1 MVQFGSTTLP
11 QQPPVN
17 YDGRSLDRQ
26 RRMAEMLAQQGGEA
40 LPPGQMIGNRFV
52 PTPWSQGLV
61 KALQSVTGAWLEK
74 DAEKKE
80 LAKSQKLSE
89 VLTDPSLWRDQM
101 PGGAILGQTNQP
113 APGDITMPPP
123 QAAPESLASAPQ
135 AMPQIGAP
143 VPVGDPAGGAGGITM
158 PEITAPKVEVVGKTA
173 PKMMTTAALIQAL
186 AQKHQ
191 ETGVPMADL
200 MQAFAP
206 RIAQLSAMEKPTV
219 LNQGDQMVNPLT
231 GDVLAQGA
239 PKPDATEKGYSVG
252 GVRYGPDGAP
262 VAGQFTRREGTKEV
276 TYEIRNGAPVKV
288 AEGPAF
294 NPNPLVQIGEKLTT
308 VADANSPTGSVYI
321 KEKDAVGKPAPAT
334 SVNKPSDGE
343 QMAKGYHDRMVAAEK
358 LLSGIG
364 DKGYPTE
371 LTNSAGS
378 LPFVGDYAKR
388 KASSASQQKYEQA
401 QKDWVRS
408 KLRKESGAVI
418 SEQEMKDEVRT
429 YFPQPGDTPE
439 VIAQK
444 SQARQ
449 VAIQAM
455 RDAAGPALGKTPT
468 AQPKKDGNLSA
479 DEQRELMELRKRF
492 KK

>member
-1 MVQFGSTTLP
+1 MQPGMAGFLP
-11 QQPPVN
+11 QNLQAFTPESI
-17 YDGRSLDRQ
+17 DLAHLRQ
-26 RRMAEMLAQQGGEA
+26 R
-40 LPPGQMIGNRFV
+40 
-52 PTPWSQGLV
+52 
-61 KALQSVTGAWLEK
+61 
-74 DAEKKE
+74 
-80 LAKSQKLSE
+80 
-89 VLTDPSLWRDQM
+89 
-101 PGGAILGQTNQP
+101 
-113 APGDITMPPP
+113 
-123 QAAPESLASAPQ
+123 
-135 AMPQIGAP
+135 
-143 VPVGDPAGGAGGITM
+143 
-158 PEITAPKVEVVGKTA
+158 
-173 PKMMTTAALIQAL
+173 QAL
-186 AQKHQ
+186 ADALLQSSATPISTQRQSGRFVSAISPLEGLTKLAEAYIGSRQHKAIEQDSRDMAGNRAKRFVEALRGKSSIAPEERPSESLGAPYNADAYDTKTPNPYNVPGATAPQWMDPTRPSSGLQANSVEVRGKVPQ
-191 ETGVPMADL
+191 EQP
-200 MQAFAP
+200 QAP
-206 RIAQLSAMEKPTV
+206 DPIAQMRAQVADYVEQGVMSPDQGMQLLAGLQQKMLEQKFKSMEPVT
-219 LNQGDQMVNPLT
+219 LNEGQNLVEPGTNK
-231 GDVLAQGA
+231 VLASGA
-239 PKPDATEKGYSVG
+239 PKDRSFTAGP
-252 GVRYGPDGAP
+252 VRYGPNGDP
-262 VAGQFTRREGTKEV
+262 IAGQFTRREGSKEV
-276 TYEIRNGAPVKV
+276 TYEIRNGVPVKV

-294 NPNPLVQIGEKLTT
+294 NPNPLIQMNNGLTT
-308 VADANSPTGSVYI
+308 IADANSPTGASYI
-321 KEKDAVGKPAPAT
+321 RQGDAAGKPAPAT

-358 LLSGIG
+358 LLGGIG

-444 SQARQ
+444 EQARQ

-455 RDAAGPALGKTPT
+455 RDAAGPALGKTPA
-468 AQPKKDGNLSA
+468 AQPKKDGNLST

>member
-1 MVQFGSTTLP
+1 MAQFGSTTLGAG
-11 QQPPVN
+11 N
-17 YDGRSLDRQ
+17 YDSKSIERQ
-26 RRMAEMLAQQGGEA
+26 RRMGEMLSQQGAEVIPA
-40 LPPGQMIGNRFV
+40 GQMVGNRFV
-52 PTPWSQGLV
+52 PMPWTHGLA
-61 KALQSVTGAWLEK
+61 KALQSIGGAWLERK
-74 DAEKKE
+74 AEDREKE
-80 LAKSQKLSE
+80 KAQKLSE
-89 VLTDPSLWRDQM
+89 ALVDPSFYRDRIE
-101 PGGAILGQTNQP
+101 GGAILGQANQP

-123 QAAPESLASAPQ
+123 QAASESLAGGPQ
-135 AMPQIGAP
+135 AMPPIGAP

-158 PEITAPKVEVVGKTA
+158 PEVTAPKVEVVGKTA

-358 LLSGIG
+358 LLGGIG

-371 LTNSAGS
+371 QTNSAAS
-378 LPFVGDYAKR
+378 IPLVGDYLKR
-388 KASSASQQKYEQA
+388 KASTADQQKYEQA
-401 QKDWVRS
+401 QRDWVRS

-418 SEQEMKDEVRT
+418 GEQEMKDEIRT

-444 SQARQ
+444 EQARQ

-455 RDAAGPALGKTPT
+455 RDAAGPALGKTP
-468 AQPKKDGNLSA
+468 AGQPKKDGNLST